1 MAPVTL
7 VCGSH
12 VVHICFVQ
20 VTSVWN
26 IVSDSRNHYCFT
38 AGSNNLIQ
46 AAELEKTQSV
56 FSFGLDF
63 VLSATHYNCIPEQRF
78 TAQARVSN

>member
-7 VCGSH
+7 VCRSH
-12 VVHICFVQ
+12 IFHICFVQ
-20 VTSVWN
+20 FTSVWN
-26 IVSDSRNHYCFT
+26 ISDSRNHYCFT

-46 AAELEKTQSV
+46 TAELEKTQSV

-63 VLSATHYNCIPEQRF
+63 VLSATHYNRIPEETF
-78 TAQARVSN
+78 IAQARVSN